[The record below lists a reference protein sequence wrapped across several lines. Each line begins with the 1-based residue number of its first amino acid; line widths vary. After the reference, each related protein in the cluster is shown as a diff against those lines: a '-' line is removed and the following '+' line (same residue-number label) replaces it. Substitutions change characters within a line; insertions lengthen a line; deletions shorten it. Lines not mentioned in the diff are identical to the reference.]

1 MRSAIVL
8 VLAIVLDVVLGD
20 PPSRMHPVAWIG
32 AALARGRRALCAGG
46 PGRLLFAGAALTLLC
61 ATAAALVAAGVVA
74 AAGHLG
80 AAGVLTE
87 ALALSTLLSL
97 EGLAR
102 AARKVAAPL
111 ARGEIAAA
119 RAAVG
124 LHLVSRPTATLE
136 PGQVASAAVESV
148 AENLTDAF
156 VAPAMFYLALGLPG
170 VAVYRVVNTA
180 DAMIGYREG
189 CLECFGKAA
198 ARLDDVLNFV
208 PARVAAVC
216 LVAAAGLGG
225 AAPGRAWRVMRRD
238 AARTASPNA
247 GWTMAAMAGALGVQ
261 LEKPGAYR
269 LGDGA
274 WPEVS
279 AIERSVRLV
288 SIAAALCTLALA
300 LAAISFA
307 R

>member
-1 MRSAIVL
+1 MRGAIVL
-8 VLAIVLDVVLGD
+8 VLAIALDVVLGD
-20 PPSRMHPVAWIG
+20 PPNRMHPVAWIG

-46 PGRLLFAGAALTLLC
+46 PGRLLLAGATLTLLC
-61 ATAAALVAAGVVA
+61 ATAAAVVAAGLVVA
-74 AAGHLG
+74 AGQLG
-80 AAGVLTE
+80 AAGVLVE
-87 ALALSTLLSL
+87 ALALGTMLSPG
-97 EGLAR
+97 GLAR
-102 AARKVAAPL
+102 AARRVAAPL
-111 ARGEIAAA
+111 GRGEVAAA
-119 RAAVG
+119 RAAVA

-170 VAVYRVVNTA
+170 AVAYRVVNTA

-189 CLECFGKAA
+189 CLEWFGKAA

-208 PARVAAVC
+208 PARIAAVC

-225 AAPGRAWRVMRRD
+225 AAPGGAWRVMRRD

-274 WPEVS
+274 RPAVGD
-279 AIERSVRLV
+279 IERSVRLMA
-288 SIAAALCTLALA
+288 IAAAICTLAVGLA
-300 LAAISFA
+300 GICFGK
-307 R
+307 